1 MSDDGKYYQSST
13 LLSECDDD
21 DRRGFVKKVYAI
33 LATQLTATF
42 GCVAMVKF
50 NDEMNASLA
59 DPENSTAMAM
69 FITTLV
75 LALVLQCA
83 IICCKNVARA
93 VPCNFI
99 TLSLFTACW
108 AYIISFICAQY
119 DKDVVLMSS
128 VSTAA
133 ITISLTLYAM
143 FTKTDFTQLCGPF
156 VCFALLMIFTVQ
168 MLLSI
173 LSLFIF
179 SWTDTWIPFAA
190 GFCVIIYGLFL
201 IIDTQ
206 LIVGGGRHEL
216 SIDDYV
222 IGALV
227 LYLDIIYIF
236 LELLKIF
243 GNR

>member
-1 MSDDGKYYQSST
+1 MSDDGKYYQSNT

-50 NDEMNASLA
+50 NEDMNASLNMD
-59 DPENSTAMAM
+59 DPENVNGVAFAM
-69 FITTLV
+69 FITCMI

-83 IICCKNVARA
+83 IICCKSVARA

-119 DKDVVLMSS
+119 EKDIVLMAS

-156 VCFALLMIFTVQ
+156 VCFALLMIFTV
-168 MLLSI
+168 
-173 LSLFIF
+173 
-179 SWTDTWIPFAA
+179 
-190 GFCVIIYGLFL
+190 
-201 IIDTQ
+201 
-206 LIVGGGRHEL
+206 
-216 SIDDYV
+216 
-222 IGALV
+222 
-227 LYLDIIYIF
+227 
-236 LELLKIF
+236 
-243 GNR
+243 